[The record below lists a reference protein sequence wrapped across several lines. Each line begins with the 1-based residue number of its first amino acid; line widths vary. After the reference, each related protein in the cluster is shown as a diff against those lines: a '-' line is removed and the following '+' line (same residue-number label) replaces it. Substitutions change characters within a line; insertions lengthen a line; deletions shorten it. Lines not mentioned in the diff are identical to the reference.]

1 MSDDFVNQV
10 TIDYLLNKEQY
21 QNYVSNKLTK
31 SCNKKDKKFYRKRIY
46 NLTKELL
53 LNKEENFPV
62 LPDVQYAFDNYVR
75 SCIHYF
81 KSLDN
86 NDIIQEEY
94 KYLDLLN
101 TSLDDTE
108 LNDTNDTNDTND
120 IESNKNN
127 SKKFDNLFMRSIP
140 LQKKNLDSFVIN
152 KNKKNENIIL
162 PIQKEIDLK
171 NPILK
176 NKGISKKKNI
186 TNIYDEKNKKYEK
199 DNKKDKKNNK

>member
-21 QNYVSNKLTK
+21 QHYISNKLTK

-53 LNKEENFPV
+53 LNKEEIFPV
-62 LPDVQYAFDNYVR
+62 LPDVQYAFDNYIR

-101 TSLDDTE
+101 TSIDDSEFNDNNINDTE
-108 LNDTNDTNDTND
+108 LNETKEND
-120 IESNKNN
+120 INETNNKKIN
-127 SKKFDNLFMRSIP
+127 NLFMRSIP
-140 LQKKNLDSFVIN
+140 LQKNNLDSFVIN

-186 TNIYDEKNKKYEK
+186 TNIYDEKNKKDKK
-199 DNKKDKKNNK
+199 DNKKD

>member
-21 QNYVSNKLTK
+21 QNYLNNKLIK

-53 LNKEENFPV
+53 LNKEEAYPV
-62 LPDVQYAFDNYVR
+62 LPDVQYSFDNYIR

-101 TSLDDTE
+101 TSLDDIE
-108 LNDTNDTNDTND
+108 LNDQNDEKEINDKNVKND
-120 IESNKNN
+120 
-127 SKKFDNLFMRSIP
+127 KKIDNLFMRSIP

-152 KNKKNENIIL
+152 KNKNNENIIL

-186 TNIYDEKNKKYEK
+186 TNIYDEKNKK
-199 DNKKDKKNNK
+199 DKKDDKKD

>member
-10 TIDYLLNKEQY
+10 TIDYLLNKDQY
-21 QNYVSNKLTK
+21 QNYLSNKVTK
-31 SCNKKDKKFYRKRIY
+31 ACNKKDKKFYRKRIY
-46 NLTKELL
+46 NLTRELL
-53 LNKEENFPV
+53 VTKEEQMPI

-101 TSLDDTE
+101 TSLEDIVMNDNE
-108 LNDTNDTNDTND
+108 LKDETKD
-120 IESNKNN
+120 N
-127 SKKFDNLFMRSIP
+127 SKNMDNLFMRSIP

-152 KNKKNENIIL
+152 KNKTNENIIL

-171 NPILK
+171 NPIIK

-186 TNIYDEKNKKYEK
+186 INIYDEKNKKDEK
-199 DNKKDKKNNK
+199 

>member
-21 QNYVSNKLTK
+21 QHYISNKLTK

-53 LNKEENFPV
+53 LNKEEIFPV
-62 LPDVQYAFDNYVR
+62 LPDVQYAFDNYIR

-101 TSLDDTE
+101 TSIDDSE
-108 LNDTNDTNDTND
+108 FNDTNEMNDTND
-120 IESNKNN
+120 INDINDTNDNISNKNN
-127 SKKFDNLFMRSIP
+127 KKINNLFMRSIP
-140 LQKKNLDSFVIN
+140 LQKNNLDSFVIN

-186 TNIYDEKNKKYEK
+186 TNIYDEKNKKNEK
-199 DNKKDKKNNK
+199 D